1 MGRISRLFSSGQLM
15 LSVLAMGIGAV
26 TGGGVI
32 VFRETINIMQTTFF
46 DGSEG
51 SLFEKAAL
59 LPWWQIIL
67 VPTLGGAIVG
77 IASKYLMPEG
87 RPQGVAD
94 VIEASA
100 LRGGQM
106 SGLVALKAALI
117 NATSIGFGASV
128 GREGPAVHFG
138 AALGSWLA
146 QALGQTRSVSRTLLG
161 CGAAAAVAASF
172 NAPIAGALFAS
183 EVVIGHYALSAFAPI
198 VIASVSATAVSRYYF
213 GDYPAFLIPEHTI
226 QSLWEYPAFIGLGI
240 VAGFTAMAFMKG
252 IMSANNLSQKISAP
266 DWMKPVMGGLMVGII
281 AVWFPH
287 VLGVGYGTTESAV
300 MMAFPL
306 GMLLTILL
314 AKIAATAISIG
325 FGFGGGVFSP
335 SLVIGAMLGGAYGT
349 LFTQLFPTLSTGIG
363 AYSILGMGAVTAAVL
378 GAPISTALIVFEMT
392 GDYALTLALMV
403 AVVIASLITREF
415 HGGSFFSW
423 QLERRGHDLRDGF
436 EMALLRNITVNSIL
450 STSGERVTL
459 GVGLPEIRNMLQK
472 SEVGELFVIDAG
484 GALFGTITLADLS
497 EFAFDPVLDHLLTA
511 SDVARRHPPI
521 LVSED
526 NLETALN
533 VMRESGE
540 FCIGVVEP
548 GDTPTFLGSVRQ
560 GRVMDVYNRT
570 LVESQREERGWRND

>member
-1 MGRISRLFSSGQLM
+1 MPWFSTPRFLIGFTGRFSRLVSSGQLM

-32 VFRETINIMQTTFF
+32 VFRETINVMQTTFF
-46 DGSEG
+46 GGSEG
-51 SLFEKAAL
+51 SLFEQAAL

-67 VPTLGGAIVG
+67 VPTLGGAVIG
-77 IASKYLMPEG
+77 IASKYLMPDG

-117 NATSIGFGASV
+117 NAASIGFGASV

-146 QALGQTRSVSRTLLG
+146 KALGQTRSVSRTLLG

-198 VIASVSATAVSRYYF
+198 VIASVTATAVSRYYF

-252 IMSANNLSQKISAP
+252 IMAANSLSQKVPAP
-266 DWMKPVMGGLMVGII
+266 NWLKPAMGGLMVGII

-300 MMAFPL
+300 MVAFPL
-306 GMLLTILL
+306 GMLLAILL
-314 AKIAATAISIG
+314 AKIAATALSIG

-349 LFTQLFPTLSTGIG
+349 IFTQLFPAISTGIG
-363 AYSILGMGAVTAAVL
+363 A
-378 GAPISTALIVFEMT
+378 
-392 GDYALTLALMV
+392 
-403 AVVIASLITREF
+403 
-415 HGGSFFSW
+415 
-423 QLERRGHDLRDGF
+423 
-436 EMALLRNITVNSIL
+436 
-450 STSGERVTL
+450 
-459 GVGLPEIRNMLQK
+459 
-472 SEVGELFVIDAG
+472 
-484 GALFGTITLADLS
+484 
-497 EFAFDPVLDHLLTA
+497 
-511 SDVARRHPPI
+511 
-521 LVSED
+521 
-526 NLETALN
+526 
-533 VMRESGE
+533 
-540 FCIGVVEP
+540 
-548 GDTPTFLGSVRQ
+548 
-560 GRVMDVYNRT
+560 
-570 LVESQREERGWRND
+570 